1 MSSLYN
7 FKNITIVPSA
17 ATLKEVVLSK
27 TQRKT
32 PTVVHRHY
40 AISRIRAFY
49 ARKVKF
55 LQQTLH
61 DKLSEIITQFPKMED
76 VHPFYADLMNILYD
90 KDHYKI
96 ALGQMNT
103 ARNLVDGIAREYVR
117 LLKYADSLY
126 RCKMLKRAA
135 LGRMVK
141 LLKRQKASFDYLEQV
156 RQHLSRLPS
165 IDPNTR
171 TLLLCGFPNVG
182 KSSLIN
188 KLTRADVDVQPYA
201 FTTKSL
207 YVGHLDYRYLRWQV
221 IDTPGILDQPLEE
234 RNTIEMQAVTALA
247 HLKAAVVFVMDI
259 SEQCDHTIAEQI
271 QLFESIRPLFANKPV
286 FIGLNKIDIIRREDL
301 GAETNALLE
310 KLEADNVRIVQL
322 STVSEEGVIALRDA
336 ACDTLM
342 AHRVEQKLHSKQT
355 AESGPLS
362 RLFVAYPEP
371 RDEKVRAAYVPPAVL
386 EKRRSKMQVDLGA
399 HRDERTRKLER
410 ELELEMGDQ
419 YVLDLKK
426 HYLLKNPEEKY
437 DVVPEI
443 WEGHNIADFVDPNVV
458 EMLKK
463 IKDEE
468 KLREEAGY
476 YDEDLDSDDEETQ
489 KLLLDAQRI
498 EAKEKLLRLEHA
510 LNKVDKPQIPRTK
523 GRKRE
528 RTLSKLE
535 DEMSE
540 LGVDLKKRKMSNLR
554 AEGERPTRGG
564 KKMGN
569 LGRARSLSA
578 HRATP
583 KDQLIE
589 DVELREKTK
598 KIARKAQKPWQKES
612 RKGEADRR
620 VLTAKPKHLF
630 SGKRG
635 IGKTDRMKSKKK
647 QKGADRAGKRPKPVE
662 KKRKWNEPKGGVAKK
677 KTRKQKKLDR
687 QLVNLPP
694 TAETPTTSAPKSRK
708 PPAESL
714 EERLTAARF
723 RFLNEQLY
731 TTAANEAN
739 GIFGEDADSFLAYH
753 RGYQNQVRKWP
764 LNPLERII
772 ADLTK
777 MPAGTVI
784 ADMGCGEAQIAQRLA
799 RKQLTVHSFDLVAAN
814 EHVTACNI
822 ANTPLEDESVDV
834 VVFCLSLMGTNLGLF
849 FREANRIL
857 RMGGKLKIA
866 EVSSRFRNVKK
877 FIEAVEQMGFVC
889 KNERNLTDYFLLMN
903 FQKNGKVQQKRPTG
917 LILDP
922 CLYKK
927 R

>member
-17 ATLKEVVLSK
+17 AALKEVVLSK

-310 KLEADNVRIVQL
+310 KLESDNVRIVQL

-437 DVVPEI
+437 DV
-443 WEGHNIADFVDPNVV
+443 
-458 EMLKK
+458 
-463 IKDEE
+463 
-468 KLREEAGY
+468 
-476 YDEDLDSDDEETQ
+476 TQ

-498 EAKEKLLRLEHA
+498 EAKEKLLRLEHT

-540 LGVDLKKRKMSNLR
+540 LGVDLKKRKI
-554 AEGERPTRGG
+554 RPTC
-564 KKMGN
+564 
-569 LGRARSLSA
+569 
-578 HRATP
+578 
-583 KDQLIE
+583 
-589 DVELREKTK
+589 
-598 KIARKAQKPWQKES
+598 
-612 RKGEADRR
+612 
-620 VLTAKPKHLF
+620 
-630 SGKRG
+630 
-635 IGKTDRMKSKKK
+635 MKSKKK

-677 KTRKQKKLDR
+677 KSRKQRKFDR

-694 TAETPTTSAPKSRK
+694 TPAAAEAPTTSAPKGRK
-708 PPAESL
+708 PAVESL

-731 TTAANEAN
+731 TTAANEAS

-777 MPAGTVI
+777 LPAGTVI